1 MFVLLHMSYGSVYIS
16 YTRKFD
22 SADVCGCEYVF
33 CVYVCVCGYVYYL
46 KTKTSFKALNIL

>member
-33 CVYVCVCGYVYYL
+33 GCVCL
-46 KTKTSFKALNIL
+46 CLWICLLFED